1 MNFLSKLEDKL
12 KKMKPGKAD
21 SELSEANLH
30 FKEIKEMYISYDTA
44 TLTSNITNI
53 DIEEI
58 IDCYA
63 MEI

>member
-1 MNFLSKLEDKL
+1 
-12 KKMKPGKAD
+12 
-21 SELSEANLH
+21 
-30 FKEIKEMYISYDTA
+30 MYISYDTA

-63 MEI
+63 IEIEKRIVQLPPKTYSPPLNPESRRNRSKKKI